1 MRCVMASGW
10 NFAFAGLS
18 PVVALTVLTGAFGSS
33 TALAE
38 FKSVSVQC
46 EALMDNSVR
55 GLAIQETHSNAQLCA
70 CARSSI
76 EMRRQIGAAGISCP
90 EQNRNF
96 NPPTTASISPEPGS
110 GPGPG
115 PGPGPDPRLRG
126 NNGWGNGGEG
136 INPGSPKGNLSQSAS
151 KSDDAAGDGDR

>member
-1 MRCVMASGW
+1 MASRS
-10 NFAFAGLS
+10 NIAFAGFVPIMTL
-18 PVVALTVLTGAFGSS
+18 AVLTGAETLGSS

-38 FKSVSVQC
+38 FKSLSAQC

-55 GLAIQETHSNAQLCA
+55 GLAIQETYSNAQLCA
-70 CARSSI
+70 CARTSS
-76 EMRRQIGAAGISCP
+76 EMRRQVGAAGVSCP

-96 NPPTTASISPEPGS
+96 NPPTTASASPPEP

-115 PGPGPDPRLRG
+115 PGPGNPRLKG

-136 INPGSPKGNLSQSAS
+136 INAGSDKGNDPQSS
-151 KSDDAAGDGDR
+151 TKSADAGGGGDR